1 MFFSSKCFKNKQPI
15 SGLSYCDCKWLRPG
29 YRKLLSSQRGVIN
42 KMKKLALSYRATPY
56 KFSRPKIE
64 QRSLFCFIRF
74 VFHWVIANRR
84 AVLHLVTQI
93 QWFLVILF
101 THARTCQKDQPQQK
115 MLTSFVNTATGG
127 FWKNRWSSAVCRK
140 ILPSP

>member
-29 YRKLLSSQRGVIN
+29 YRKLLSSQQGVIN
-42 KMKKLALSYRATPY
+42 KIKKLALSYSATPC

-64 QRSLFCFIRF
+64 LKKFILFHTVCFSPSYSQPKGSSTF
-74 VFHWVIANRR
+74 GDANSV
-84 AVLHLVTQI
+84 VLG
-93 QWFLVILF
+93 ILF
-101 THARTCQKDQPQQK
+101 THAITSQKDQPQYGIEEK

-127 FWKNRWSSAVCRK
+127 F
-140 ILPSP
+140 